1 MAPRPPIAY
10 IPWTR
15 ERYSRLGYPP
25 YRWTVNETVVPLA
38 TLRKPLSAARIGL
51 ISSGGVVWR
60 DQAPFSEEKND
71 LTFREIP
78 KDASLDEMRIYHNAR
93 YYLREP
99 RYDINCVLPL
109 ERLRELE
116 AEGFI
121 GELASPVYTFMGR
134 IFSLSRL
141 RDELAPALYER
152 MRAQAVDAVLFCP
165 V

>member
-15 ERYSRLGYPP
+15 ERYGRLGHEP
-25 YRWTVNETVVPLA
+25 YRWTVNDTFVPLA
-38 TLRKPLSAARIGL
+38 ALRKPLAEARIGL
-51 ISSGGVVWR
+51 ISTGGVVWR
-60 DQAPFSEEKND
+60 DQAPFSEDKND

-78 KDASLDEMRIYHNAR
+78 KDAALDEMRIYHNAR
-93 YYLREP
+93 YYVREP

-116 AEGFI
+116 AQRFI
-121 GELASPVYTFMGR
+121 GELASPAFTIMGR

-141 RDELAPALYER
+141 RGELAPALHER
-152 MRAQAVDAVLFCP
+152 MRGLDVDAVLFCP